1 MREKGE
7 GIFGFGDV
15 LPETSLRLKVEKK
28 SYQSRESRKPQYY
41 QSVTLTISADTETV
55 FGFLA
60 PGRRFV
66 EIRLDLNSVEEGVCF
81 MRDLVHELDAVFQG
95 KHPDPACFPPG
106 SSEWPFVWHINRKAY
121 DELAGSY
128 QENYFSNPLLAGAFE
143 AWLAQLPAGGQV
155 LDAGCGH
162 GTPVIA
168 KLLGSGFQVTGADFS
183 PEMLRRAREQFLQAN
198 FVQQA
203 VTQLDFEAAFDG
215 ACSFSSLLYLDP
227 VDFYHALYRL
237 IPYMPALVE

>member
-66 EIRLDLNSVEEGVCF
+66 EIRLDLNNVEEGVRF

-155 LDAGCGH
+155 LDDGCGH
-162 GTPVIA
+162 GSPVIA
-168 KLLGSGFQVTGADFS
+168 RLMESGFQVTGVDSARKCS
-183 PEMLRRAREQFLQAN
+183 EEPESSFHRRTSYSRPSRSWTLRPPLMAPVR
-198 FVQQA
+198 
-203 VTQLDFEAAFDG
+203 
-215 ACSFSSLLYLDP
+215 SLLCSTWIRSI
-227 VDFYHALYRL
+227 F
-237 IPYMPALVE
+237 IMPFTA

>member
-1 MREKGE
+1 LREKGE

-66 EIRLDLNSVEEGVCF
+66 EIRLDLNNVEEGVRF

-95 KHPDPACFPPG
+95 KHPTRPASCLARPNGRLSGISTVRHTTNWQGATRKIIFLTHSWPVLSKPG
-106 SSEWPFVWHINRKAY
+106 WPNC
-121 DELAGSY
+121 
-128 QENYFSNPLLAGAFE
+128 Q
-143 AWLAQLPAGGQV
+143 PAGRCWMTA
-155 LDAGCGH
+155 AG
-162 GTPVIA
+162 
-168 KLLGSGFQVTGADFS
+168 
-183 PEMLRRAREQFLQAN
+183 M
-198 FVQQA
+198 A
-203 VTQLDFEAAFDG
+203 V
-215 ACSFSSLLYLDP
+215 
-227 VDFYHALYRL
+227 R
-237 IPYMPALVE
+237 